1 MSNPEHIELWFV
13 ILTCLALGAIY
24 FVMGSKDRRE
34 ARKARLKK

>member
-1 MSNPEHIELWFV
+1 MPNPENISPEFV
-13 ILTCLALGAIY
+13 IPACIIMGIVY